1 MKAVMVMYDSLRRD
15 LLAPYG
21 CDWTLTPNFARLAQ
35 HSVTFDQCWA
45 GSLPCMPA
53 RRELHTGRE
62 NFYHRS
68 WGPIEPFDDSMP
80 QILNRHGI
88 YTHLASDHQHY
99 WEDGGATY
107 HNRYSSWEC
116 SRGQEGDNWKADLS
130 VRYERRSVFRSR
142 QKMMDEDPQ
151 AAKAYNIM
159 FSHDQ
164 MNRNWMD
171 REERT
176 SQSVTF
182 SYGKDFIERNHGE
195 DNWFLQIETFDPHEP
210 FYSLPCDKALYPHK
224 FLGDAGMDADWPPYA
239 PVAEEGNTIGHVR
252 YEYASLLT
260 KCDRYLGQIL
270 DLFDRYRLW
279 DDTML
284 IVNTDHG
291 LLLSEHG
298 WWGKTNMPVFSEI
311 AHMPL
316 FIYDPR
322 HKETAG
328 QRRSALVQTIDLP
341 VTLLRHFQVPVPH
354 DMRGHDLEPVIT
366 DDSRVRMTAFFGY
379 HGSQVYAT
387 DGRYVYRH
395 SAARPD
401 APVYEY
407 TLMPSHMR
415 SLFSP
420 AELADAKLVPP
431 FSFTKGCPVLKI
443 EAKERM
449 GDTTAFGSALFDLEG
464 GEDSPIEDEALT
476 RHFKA
481 EIRRDMEENDAPQEL
496 YARLGL

>member
-1 MKAVMVMYDSLRRD
+1 
-15 LLAPYG
+15 
-21 CDWTLTPNFARLAQ
+21 
-35 HSVTFDQCWA
+35 
-45 GSLPCMPA
+45 
-53 RRELHTGRE
+53 
-62 NFYHRS
+62 
-68 WGPIEPFDDSMP
+68 
-80 QILNRHGI
+80 
-88 YTHLASDHQHY
+88 
-99 WEDGGATY
+99 
-107 HNRYSSWEC
+107 
-116 SRGQEGDNWKADLS
+116 
-130 VRYERRSVFRSR
+130 
-142 QKMMDEDPQ
+142 
-151 AAKAYNIM
+151 
-159 FSHDQ
+159 
-164 MNRNWMD
+164 
-171 REERT
+171 
-176 SQSVTF
+176 
-182 SYGKDFIERNHGE
+182 
-195 DNWFLQIETFDPHEP
+195 
-210 FYSLPCDKALYPHK
+210 
-224 FLGDAGMDADWPPYA
+224 
-239 PVAEEGNTIGHVR
+239 
-252 YEYASLLT
+252 
-260 KCDRYLGQIL
+260 
-270 DLFDRYRLW
+270 
-279 DDTML
+279 ML

-354 DMRGHDLEPVIT
+354 DMVGHDLEPVIT